1 MYGPVGPAEDRFM
14 LTDHVDQL
22 FGAVG
27 VARVY
32 AVAVVPALI
41 LTITRLMPL
50 PESAQVPATATVTD
64 PTVELLAG
72 EVIAT
77 EGGVVSGDVAL
88 VVPDR
93 SVERSPIFP
102 ELSTAATL

>member
-1 MYGPVGPAEDRFM
+1 M
-14 LTDHVDQL
+14 LTDQVDQL
-22 FGAVG
+22 LGAVG
-27 VARVY
+27 VATVY

-41 LTITRLMPL
+41 LTATCLTPL
-50 PESAQVPATATVTD
+50 PVSAEVPATATVRD

-88 VVPDR
+88 VVPER
-93 SVERSPIFP
+93 SVDNVPIFP
-102 ELSTAATL
+102 ALSTAATL